1 MLGRGCCGCADAKA
15 VGVRP
20 RNVPKVAACGGC
32 GLFAR
37 SAPPA
42 PMMGRGTCGCADAGW
57 GRRWPKMGRRA
68 AVGNGRSR
76 AGCRHDFTRTPKKA
90 FYPLVCRDL
99 GRVCTTILRRY
110 YLPVV
115 VGRAARLFF
124 VDAAPAGGVN
134 PFKAAR
140 ITAHL

>member
-1 MLGRGCCGCADAKA
+1 MGRGYCGCADAKA
-15 VGVRP
+15 VGARP
-20 RNVPKVAACGGC
+20 HNVPDVAACGGG
-32 GLFAR
+32 GLFGR
-37 SAPPA
+37 SVPPA
-42 PMMGRGTCGCADAGW
+42 PMMGRGDCGCADAGW

-76 AGCRHDFTRTPKKA
+76 AGCSLDFSRTPKKA
-90 FYPLVCRDL
+90 FYLLVCREL
-99 GRVCTTILRRY
+99 CGVTTTILRRY
-110 YLPVV
+110 YLPAI

>member
-1 MLGRGCCGCADAKA
+1 MGRGCCSCADAKA
-15 VGVRP
+15 VGARP
-20 RNVPKVAACGGC
+20 PNVPKVAACRGC
-32 GLFAR
+32 GLFGR
-37 SAPPA
+37 SVHPA
-42 PMMGRGTCGCADAGW
+42 PLMGRGDCGCADAGW
-57 GRRWPKMGRRA
+57 GRRWSKMGRRA

-76 AGCRHDFTRTPKKA
+76 AGCNPDFTGTPKKA
-90 FYPLVCRDL
+90 YYWLVCREL
-99 GRVCTTILRRY
+99 CGVTTTILRRY

-124 VDAAPAGGVN
+124 VGAAPAGGVN

>member
-1 MLGRGCCGCADAKA
+1 MGRGDCGCADAKA
-15 VGVRP
+15 VGARP
-20 RNVPKVAACGGC
+20 HNEPKVAACGGC
-32 GLFAR
+32 GLFGR
-37 SAPPA
+37 SVPPA
-42 PMMGRGTCGCADAGW
+42 PMMGRGDCSCADAGW

-76 AGCRHDFTRTPKKA
+76 AGCRPDFSRTPKKA
-90 FYPLVCRDL
+90 YYSLVCREL
-99 GRVCTTILRRY
+99 SGVTPTILRRY

-124 VDAAPAGGVN
+124 VGAAPAGGVI

-140 ITAHL
+140 ITTHL

>member
-1 MLGRGCCGCADAKA
+1 MGRGDCGCADAKA
-15 VGVRP
+15 VGARP
-20 RNVPKVAACGGC
+20 HNVPKVAACGGC
-32 GLFAR
+32 GLFGR
-37 SAPPA
+37 SVPPA
-42 PMMGRGTCGCADAGW
+42 PMMGRGNCGCADAGW
-57 GRRWPKMGRRA
+57 GRRWSKMGRRA
-68 AVGNGRSR
+68 AVGNGRCR
-76 AGCRHDFTRTPKKA
+76 AGCSLDFSDTPKKA
-90 FYPLVCRDL
+90 SYWLTYRTLDGVR
-99 GRVCTTILRRY
+99 TTILRRY